1 MSMTAYKIEIKKS
14 KLANIICWYESSLK
28 RLTWLLA
35 TVYEQYIFLLDKI
48 NSNYNIKAKHLS
60 GLFYSKKAIHWL

>member
-1 MSMTAYKIEIKKS
+1 MSMAAYKIEIKNQGW
-14 KLANIICWYESSLK
+14 LILFVGTNHAMK

-48 NSNYNIKAKHLS
+48 NSNYNNKAKHLS
-60 GLFYSKKAIHWL
+60 GLFYS